1 MTIDEAIKH
10 ARKVAKEHYIQG
22 FLCHANP
29 DDEELGFFV
38 NCGQEHEQLAKWLEE
53 LETYKEA
60 EKQGLLVKL
69 PCKVGD
75 KFYFIGQKAINGEL
89 KGHFTVETGSVSSF
103 EILGKSI
110 VIYDSFGLDHEVETI
125 FTTRKEAEQKLREM
139 EE

>member
-1 MTIDEAIKH
+1 MTTDEAIKH
-10 ARKVAKEHYIQG
+10 ARKVAKKHYIQG

-29 DDEELGFFV
+29 DDEELGL
-38 NCGQEHEQLAKWLEE
+38 QLAKWLEE

-75 KFYFIGQKAINGEL
+75 KFYFIGQRAINGEL
-89 KGHFTVETGSVSSF
+89 KGHFTVETGFVSSF